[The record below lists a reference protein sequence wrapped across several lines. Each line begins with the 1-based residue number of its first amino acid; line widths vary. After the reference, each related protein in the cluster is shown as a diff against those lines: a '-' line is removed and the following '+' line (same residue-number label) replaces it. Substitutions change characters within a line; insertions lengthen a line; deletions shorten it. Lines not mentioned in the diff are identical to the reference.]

1 MDVEGIAPGV
11 DFREVLQSK
20 LASVDMMLVLIG
32 RGWLELRDAEGLRR
46 LDDAEDFVRAEIR
59 TAVERK
65 IPVTP
70 VLLQGTVMPRERDL
84 PADIRSLAFRNGFE
98 IRHTRWVSDVRDLIQ
113 GLGLTP
119 RSPPAAAPTDPQ
131 LAVAKSVAPPDQ
143 DSRSR
148 RFWVIGAGTAAVG
161 ALAVGAMKFRS
172 SPSPTQQPPAR
183 LSPLADPSG
192 PPLVRDRKATWTL
205 VITAADPQSLQFR
218 TWSASGEQQWILPIH
233 AEQVE
238 KIVSEGWTSA
248 SGAQPYGMG
257 RALGTQLLPSALRS
271 QLEQVNDDATL
282 RVAVDA
288 STARLPW
295 EVVIGNASDR
305 VRPLRVARTV
315 VGIELP
321 PSRQQA
327 ARRALIIAAPKLKDP
342 VFPNLPA
349 AVAEGKAV
357 RQILADRGFDVRLNS
372 EGSAADILRDFS
384 GADHRVV
391 LISAHGVRDA
401 KLPSG
406 EVATGIVL
414 SDGTYLTANDF
425 DQLRVSP
432 DLVFF
437 NSMHLGELPLA
448 AGAANKL
455 KGFVPARLLAGGVRT
470 VIAPGMLLDDEE
482 AFKFATYLFAALVD
496 GRSTVGDAMYAA
508 RLASQK
514 RQPKRD
520 WWGGYH
526 LYGETDYRIGDA

>member
-1 MDVEGIAPGV
+1 MGAIFINYRREETAGEARALFDELNRILGPGAVFMDVEGIAPGV

-59 TAVERK
+59 TAIERK

-205 VITAADPQSLQFR
+205 AITA
-218 TWSASGEQQWILPIH
+218 SG
-233 AEQVE
+233 
-238 KIVSEGWTSA
+238 
-248 SGAQPYGMG
+248 
-257 RALGTQLLPSALRS
+257 
-271 QLEQVNDDATL
+271 
-282 RVAVDA
+282 
-288 STARLPW
+288 
-295 EVVIGNASDR
+295 
-305 VRPLRVARTV
+305 
-315 VGIELP
+315 
-321 PSRQQA
+321 
-327 ARRALIIAAPKLKDP
+327 
-342 VFPNLPA
+342 
-349 AVAEGKAV
+349 
-357 RQILADRGFDVRLNS
+357 
-372 EGSAADILRDFS
+372 
-384 GADHRVV
+384 
-391 LISAHGVRDA
+391 
-401 KLPSG
+401 
-406 EVATGIVL
+406 
-414 SDGTYLTANDF
+414 
-425 DQLRVSP
+425 
-432 DLVFF
+432 
-437 NSMHLGELPLA
+437 
-448 AGAANKL
+448 
-455 KGFVPARLLAGGVRT
+455 
-470 VIAPGMLLDDEE
+470 
-482 AFKFATYLFAALVD
+482 
-496 GRSTVGDAMYAA
+496 
-508 RLASQK
+508 
-514 RQPKRD
+514 
-520 WWGGYH
+520 
-526 LYGETDYRIGDA
+526 